1 MPNTQQYIYEIIRE
15 HGPISSW
22 GVEHIAEAK
31 RLNPTPSGVR
41 SRIAELR
48 KAGKVVDS
56 GEREFTG
63 RGNRT
68 ARLWKVS

>member
-1 MPNTQQYIYEIIRE
+1 MNKTQHEIYTIIRD
-15 HGPISSW
+15 HGPISAW

-48 KAGKVVDS
+48 KAGRVEAAA
-56 GEREFTG
+56 EREFTG

-68 ARLWKVS
+68 ATLWKAS